1 MDNIITFTNEDGTLK
16 DKDEVIENIS
26 KLYDTIAEEENK
38 NMLTASGEEYFAMI
52 ANSEKHINLESL
64 YETDNFYQR
73 IIYINQEIDDVIAQ
87 KIHQTIRFYNDID
100 AETPVEDRVPIQIY
114 INTDGGDLDAARC
127 IISAILVSDTPIYT
141 WNIGKAFSAGF
152 FILISGHKRFGMP
165 QSSYLLHEGS
175 SAIYADA
182 HKFFQYT
189 EHYKQLLEELRTLT
203 LDHTKITGS
212 YYDSQ
217 KPNDVWFMAD
227 KALELGVIDM
237 VADFI

>member
-1 MDNIITFTNEDGTLK
+1 MDNIIAFTNEDGTLK
-16 DKDEVIENIS
+16 DKDEVIESIS
-26 KLYDTIAEEENK
+26 KLYDVIAEEENK
-38 NMLTASGEEYFAMI
+38 DMLAASGEEYFSMI
-52 ANSEKHINLESL
+52 ANSEKHINLEAL

-73 IIYINQEIDDVIAQ
+73 IIYINQEINDVIAQ

-100 AETPVEDRVPIQIY
+100 AETPVEDRIPIQIY

-127 IISAILVSDTPIYT
+127 IISAILVSDTPVYT